1 MKVSQTRVSL
11 VRSGKKASQPAV
23 LGPGLHAGQ
32 VESQKDGHWQVRL
45 LDARVVEA
53 DLGPAVLPALAQEAA
68 ADGRLLILSDAAL
81 RPIILGALQTR
92 PTVTTNADGDL
103 DLKVRNLN
111 IEAAQEVTLRT
122 PLGGVQLQVDGKTKL
137 RSQSML
143 INSAEYLRVRSA
155 LVELP

>member
-11 VRSGKKASQPAV
+11 VRSGEKASQPAL

-45 LDARVVEA
+45 LDGRVVET
-53 DLGPAVLPALAQEAA
+53 DLGPAVLPALVQEAA

-92 PTVTTNADGDL
+92 PTISPDANGDL
-103 DLKVRNLN
+103 TLKVSKLN
-111 IEAAQEVTLRT
+111 IEADQGVTIRSSKES
-122 PLGGVQLQVDGKTKL
+122 VELQGDGKAKL

-143 INSAEYLRVRSA
+143 LDVPDRVKVRSA